1 MPFQISAAH
10 HHRMIRCPLALDVL
24 LATFSP
30 PFSPPLFHL
39 HTTAWHR
46 PFGTTTRYLVCVQS
60 WLRVDKQAQ
69 TFLPPVFSHDC
80 GSILHLA
87 HYLIDLAVTLCSMVE
102 LGAAVAI
109 FSPLR
114 PVALSVLAFIMA
126 AATYTHHVAKD
137 EVGKVGYT
145 LIRYLP
151 ISLYISFPVFR
162 LVSFLSSPPPSSYS
176 FSPSS

>member
-1 MPFQISAAH
+1 VH
-10 HHRMIRCPLALDVL
+10 
-24 LATFSP
+24 
-30 PFSPPLFHL
+30 
-39 HTTAWHR
+39 
-46 PFGTTTRYLVCVQS
+46 S

-80 GSILHLA
+80 ESILHLA

-137 EVGKVGYT
+137 EVGKVGSP

-151 ISLYISFPVFR
+151 ISLYISLPVFR
-162 LVSFLSSPPPSSYS
+162 LVSFFSLSLPLLLLFLPIILTLLLS
-176 FSPSS
+176 FCHVTLGLVCLHHHI